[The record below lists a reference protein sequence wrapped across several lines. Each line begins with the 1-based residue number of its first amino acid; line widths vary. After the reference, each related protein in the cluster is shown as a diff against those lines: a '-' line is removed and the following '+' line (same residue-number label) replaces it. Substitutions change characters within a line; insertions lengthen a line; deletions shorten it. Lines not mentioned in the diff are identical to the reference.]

1 MVKFATLDYYKMYA
15 DVLNNDAEFLKTGSK
30 LTTTFLFVYE
40 DVNNADGSPK
50 AFLLDIVNGKVT
62 ASEAN
67 AYQKVDFST
76 AATYAL
82 QVGIAKGDIPATQ
95 AKTKFDMRKGMM
107 NMKPLQRIGNV
118 SKELK
123 DVEY

>member
-1 MVKFATLDYYKMYA
+1 MKFGTLDYYKMYA
-15 DVLNNDAEFLKTGSK
+15 DVLNKDAEFQKNGSK
-30 LTTTFLFVYE
+30 LTTTFLFVFE
-40 DVNNADGSPK
+40 DLNNADGSPK

-62 ASEAN
+62 AVEAN

-76 AATYAL
+76 TANYAM
-82 QVGIAKGDIPATQ
+82 QASIAKGEIPATN
-95 AKTKFDMRKGMM
+95 AKTKFDMRKGIM
-107 NMKPLQRIGNV
+107 NMKPLQRIGNL